1 MTAGELLFI
10 LMGFLILINVPIAIS
25 IGFATLASLAYF
37 GKVPL
42 FLVPQR
48 MFTGM
53 DSFPLLA
60 IPLFM
65 IAGTL
70 MERGGIS
77 RRLIDFANNLV
88 GQIYGG
94 LGIVAILA
102 CMFFA
107 AISGSAPATVVAIGS
122 IMIPA
127 MIKEGYNKAFAVAL
141 MAAAGTIGVIIPP
154 SIPFVTYG
162 ITMNVSIGKL
172 FAAGI
177 GPGILMGLSL
187 ILVCYLISRKHGYRS
202 AAAFQR
208 NPLKAMWQAILGL
221 LMPVIILGGIYGGI
235 CTPTEA
241 AAIACI
247 YSLFIGACVYRE
259 LSIKDIYECM
269 YNAAVPAAMVM
280 LIIGCAQGM
289 GWVMTTEQIPVKIA
303 QFVAS
308 FTSSGMTL
316 LLLVNIVLLL
326 VGCVMELN
334 ASIILLGPIFL
345 PLVLKFNI
353 DPVHFGVIMV
363 VNMTIGLLTPPLG
376 VNLFVANGL
385 RRDVDFKEIVIKVIP
400 MLIALIAVLFV
411 ITYVPEL
418 SMFFA
423 RLLG

>member
-1 MTAGELLFI
+1 MSMGEVLF
-10 LMGFLILINVPIAIS
+10 LAMGVLILINVPIAIS
-25 IGFATLASLAYF
+25 IGLATCVAIAFS
-37 GKVPL
+37 GKVPM
-42 FLVPQR
+42 FLVAQR

-70 MERGGIS
+70 MEGGGIS
-77 RRLIDFANNLV
+77 RRLIAFAASLV
-88 GQIYGG
+88 GPVYGG
-94 LGIVAILA
+94 LGIVAVLA

-127 MIKEGYNKAFAVAL
+127 MIREGYDKGFAVAL

-177 GPGILMGLSL
+177 GPGILMGLVL
-187 ILVCYLISRKHGYRS
+187 ITVCYFISKKHGYRS
-202 AAAFQR
+202 PVVEER
-208 NPLKAMWQAILGL
+208 RPLKAMADASLGL
-221 LMPVIILGGIYGGI
+221 MMPIIILGGIYGGVF
-235 CTPTEA
+235 TPTEA
-241 AAIACI
+241 AAVACV
-247 YSLFIGACVYRE
+247 YSLIVGMFIYRE
-259 LSIKDIYECM
+259 LSCKNVYECM
-269 YNAAVPAAMVM
+269 YKAAVPAAMVM
-280 LIIGCAQGM
+280 LIIGCAQSM

-303 QFVAS
+303 QFVS
-308 FTSSGMTL
+308 DFTSTQFML
-316 LLLVNIVLLL
+316 LLFINIVLLM

-334 ASIILLGPIFL
+334 ASIILLGPIFM
-345 PLVLKFNI
+345 PLILKFGV

-385 RRDVDFKEIVIKVIP
+385 RKDVSFKEIVLKVIP
-400 MLIALIAVLFV
+400 MLIALICTLMV
-411 ITYVPEL
+411 ITYVPVISL
-418 SMFFA
+418 FFA
-423 RLLG
+423 DLLG